1 MSKDYG
7 CPKCGSMDVFIE
19 EKGSQNGLYCS
30 EGCGWIKWV
39 SKKDLPYV
47 REQIEDNKKIKA
59 EAYTVDLNNYKTL
72 EEHKRYGVMTLMDC
86 IKQKRVELEID
97 NNAYNRGF
105 VKGLEMA
112 MKIMEV
118 K

>member
-1 MSKDYG
+1 MSKDFG

-19 EKGSQNGLYCS
+19 EKGNQSGLYCS
-30 EGCGWIKWV
+30 EGCGWIKWI

-47 REQIEDNKKIKA
+47 RKQIEDNKVGTSNIS
-59 EAYTVDLNNYKTL
+59 TNNYGL
-72 EEHKRYGVMTLMDC
+72 MTLMDC
-86 IKQKRVELEID
+86 IKQKKLELEID
-97 NNAYNRGF
+97 NNAYNIGF

-118 K
+118 E

>member
-30 EGCGWIKWV
+30 EGCGWIKWI

-47 REQIEDNKKIKA
+47 RKQIEENKMIIQPF
-59 EAYTVDLNNYKTL
+59 TRTDLDKLKDYY
-72 EEHKRYGVMTLMDC
+72 E
-86 IKQKRVELEID
+86 QKKFELEIE
-97 NNAYNRGF
+97 NNAYNRGV
-105 VKGLEMA
+105 VKGLEVA
-112 MKIMEV
+112 IKIMGTENI
-118 K
+118 